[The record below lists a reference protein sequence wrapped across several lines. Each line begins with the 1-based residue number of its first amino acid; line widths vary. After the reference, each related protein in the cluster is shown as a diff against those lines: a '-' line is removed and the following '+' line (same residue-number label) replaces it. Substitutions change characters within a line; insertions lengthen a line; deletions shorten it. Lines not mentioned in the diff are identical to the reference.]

1 MEVKKM
7 VNTAV
12 SAKKVLF
19 INKAHEEF
27 FEEQMNG
34 SRKKDVYH
42 QALFYCLGLTAETR
56 SNIKNIYNFEN
67 GCVKTECLSEGW
79 QTGGSR
85 KVVRMAINL
94 YCNGTP
100 SVYDYTEHT
109 EQLEEC
115 KAYTVEELFCSSYA
129 PFFWQAIQLR
139 YPEYAS
145 YNFKLNSLFEG
156 ED

>member
-1 MEVKKM
+1 MS
-7 VNTAV
+7 NTAV
-12 SAKKVLF
+12 GAKKILY
-19 INKAHEEF
+19 INNAHEEF
-27 FEEQMNG
+27 FEKQMNTTK
-34 SRKKDVYH
+34 KKDVYH
-42 QALFYCLGLTAETR
+42 QALFYCLGLTRKTR
-56 SNIKNIYNFEN
+56 SNIREIYDFEN
-67 GCVKTECLSEGW
+67 GCVKSECLSEAW
-79 QTGGSR
+79 QTSGSR

-100 SVYDYTEHT
+100 SVYDYKDPS

-145 YNFKLNSLFEG
+145 YNFKLISLFEG